1 MFFRRC
7 AALAALSLFSGCAIH
22 PLPEDTSG
30 VTTTTI
36 VQQIRC
42 ETREALR
49 NDIITYL
56 RRFND
61 PFTDALASR
70 YEADPA
76 SIRTFHYNLFK
87 HPKWARVRRVV
98 KLFYDTGVA
107 YTFDLYAAENNN
119 LSGNANFTNALVNPI
134 FALNLSA
141 GANRKRENDRQFT
154 ATDTF
159 SGLLKLPE
167 EYCVGRVVHANY
179 IYPITGRIG
188 VDRLVNDFIEV
199 TLFGNLGNKDPKGP
213 PTMADNLTYTTMISG
228 SVNPSVTF
236 TPVGSAFQPLNAS
249 LTAAADRTDKH
260 NVTVALA
267 LDPTEVV
274 ADLDPVRSGLFAPR
288 RAVLAPARGLV
299 IGRRVTG
306 GGTPAE
312 QLAVTVNDQIKSR
325 EVKVI
330 PTF

>member
-1 MFFRRC
+1 MSFRRF
-7 AALAALSLFSGCAIH
+7 AAVAALSLFSGCAIH

-49 NDIITYL
+49 DDIITWL

-76 SIRTFHYNLFK
+76 SIRTFHYDLFK
-87 HPKWARVRRVV
+87 APKWARVRRVI
-98 KLFYDTGVA
+98 KLFYDTGIA
-107 YTFDLYAAENNN
+107 YNFDLQMTENNN

-134 FALNLSA
+134 FALNVSA
-141 GANRKRENDRQFT
+141 GANRKRDNDRQFT

-167 EYCVGRVVHANY
+167 EYCLGRVVHPNY
-179 IYPITGRIG
+179 IYPITGHIG
-188 VDRLVNDFIEV
+188 VNRLVNDFIEL

-213 PTMADNLTYTTMISG
+213 PTMADTLTYTTMITG
-228 SVNPSVTF
+228 SVNPSITF

-249 LTAAADRTDKH
+249 LTAVADRTDMHK
-260 NVTVALA
+260 VTVALA
-267 LDPTEVV
+267 LDPAEVV
-274 ADLDPVRSGLFAPR
+274 ADLDPVRAGFFAPR
-288 RAVLAPARGLV
+288 LAVVAPTRGLV
-299 IGRRVTG
+299 VGRRVTG

-312 QLAVTVNDQIKSR
+312 QLAVTVIDQIKSR